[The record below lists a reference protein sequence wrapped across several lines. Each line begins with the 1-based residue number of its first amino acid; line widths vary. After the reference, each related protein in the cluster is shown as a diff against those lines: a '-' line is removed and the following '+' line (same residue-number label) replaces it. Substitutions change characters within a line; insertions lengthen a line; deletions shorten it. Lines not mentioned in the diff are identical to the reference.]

1 MIRLRH
7 TRLRRTRL
15 RRTRIRRAM
24 FYSQQGKCIYQ
35 NSVSTYCSKLSVE
48 LSILVV

>member
-1 MIRLRH
+1 MRPEKASLRSPW
-7 TRLRRTRL
+7 L
-15 RRTRIRRAM
+15 RRTRIRRPK

-35 NSVSTYCSKLSVE
+35 NSVSAYCPKLSVE